1 MLFKQKLEA
10 DNITFQYL
18 EHIASNYTNN
28 HLFAWDVVR
37 LAVAIANYLVTNFLY
52 TCSSIA

>member
-37 LAVAIANYLVTNFLY
+37 LAVAIANYLVTNFL
-52 TCSSIA
+52 